1 MHCEFACLL
10 YTMLKYTKLDQ
21 NRIYEIIGE
30 AVEIEKEFI
39 TEALPVDL
47 IGMNNGLMLD
57 YIEFVSDRL
66 LVALGYPKM
75 YNTGNPFDWMTLISL
90 TGKTSFFEKR
100 VSEYAKAN
108 IMSPVNE
115 AGFRLDVDF

>member
-1 MHCEFACLL
+1 
-10 YTMLKYTKLDQ
+10 MLKYTKLDQ